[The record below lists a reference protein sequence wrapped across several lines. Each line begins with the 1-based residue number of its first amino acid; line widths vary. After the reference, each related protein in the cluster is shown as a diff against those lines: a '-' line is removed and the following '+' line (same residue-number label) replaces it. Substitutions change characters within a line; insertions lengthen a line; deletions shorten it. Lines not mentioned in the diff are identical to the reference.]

1 MQGEKREKTFTVSLK
16 GLAPFVSAIRY
27 EKSQKDVK
35 LFITLA
41 KETRPAVIVEDM
53 ALGGKLSEKMFANL
67 EYHETSSLYL
77 SLLLAQDFE
86 ECNADSKTLKNC
98 LEDIKNS
105 LFDSSFLLL
114 AEEPK
119 TNTKKGFLWTP
130 KQELKEKVMQSFPVQ
145 TKGNWTLL
153 SIGEG
158 TIQEAKERVLRV
170 FASL

>member
-1 MQGEKREKTFTVSLK
+1 MQGEKREKTFVVSLK

-27 EKSQKDVK
+27 EKSQKDVR

-41 KETRPAVIVEDM
+41 KETHPAVIVEDM

-77 SLLLAQDFE
+77 SLLETRDFE
-86 ECNADSKTLKNC
+86 ECNADSKTLRGC

-114 AEEPK
+114 TEEPK
-119 TNTKKGFLWTP
+119 TRTKKGFLWTP
-130 KQELKEKVMQSFPVQ
+130 KQELKERVARNFSFQ

-153 SIGEG
+153 SIEEG
-158 TIQEAKERVLRV
+158 TIQEAKERVLRAFSTV
-170 FASL
+170 